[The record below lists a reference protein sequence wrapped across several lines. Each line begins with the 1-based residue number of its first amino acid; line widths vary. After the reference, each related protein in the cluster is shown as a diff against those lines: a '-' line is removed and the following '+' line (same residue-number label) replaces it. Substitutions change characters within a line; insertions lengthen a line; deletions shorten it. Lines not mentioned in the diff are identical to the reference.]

1 MSELRVVAVLTARS
15 GSADVIRDVLLA
27 LVTATREEEGCISY
41 ELFASD
47 APDTFVTVETWRDA
61 ADLDSHLAS
70 PHLAA
75 AIKATGDHFAGQ
87 PAIHQLTPLS

>member
-1 MSELRVVAVLTARS
+1 MSELRVVAVLTATP

-27 LVTATREEEGCISY
+27 LAAATREEEGCVSY

-47 APDTFVTVETWRDA
+47 AADTFVTVETWRDA
-61 ADLDSHLAS
+61 ADLKEHLAS

-75 AIKATGDHFAGQ
+75 AMKAGRDHFAGQ
-87 PAIHQLTPLS
+87 PAIHQLTPLT